1 MLREDEGK
9 GEAARGNNE
18 FWGRISSEERERDG
32 ARFGNEQGF
41 HLKGGEADGG
51 QEATRKASKRRR
63 EKMDEIGVPEGR
75 QVDEGTGE

>member
-1 MLREDEGK
+1 
-9 GEAARGNNE
+9 
-18 FWGRISSEERERDG
+18 
-32 ARFGNEQGF
+32 
-41 HLKGGEADGG
+41 LKGGEADGG